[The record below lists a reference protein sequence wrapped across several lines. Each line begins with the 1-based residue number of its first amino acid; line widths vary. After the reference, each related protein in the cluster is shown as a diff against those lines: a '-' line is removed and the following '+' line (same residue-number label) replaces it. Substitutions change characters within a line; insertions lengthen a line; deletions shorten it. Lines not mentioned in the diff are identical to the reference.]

1 MDAAPSIQP
10 EPASRGSRFLRVT
23 LTVLTLQAL
32 VAIGIWF
39 GFRNETKETSD
50 DSITPSS
57 LFIAPRLG
65 ALSVRPPWVE
75 LIEKSRSLAKK
86 NDRLQALKALH
97 DAEPLVPSNPAA
109 LAEIANAFENLDAN
123 DHALELWEKI
133 AQFGDAAGIYYTAA
147 EAKLANAGST
157 AKPRSPKRPAITLAK
172 PTLKDTSS
180 KAPGKNL
187 LLTIPIQKAQPDD
200 LDVKDVTIQVHFYDQ
215 LKDGTVQPTD
225 SESAYRWADTPV
237 DWKKGSESLEVNYIN
252 NSKRD
257 EKRLHGYVIA
267 LYYRERLQDFRAE
280 PSKLGTQFP
289 PLRALPKDLFQ

>member
-1 MDAAPSIQP
+1 MDAEPFTPP
-10 EPASRGSRFLRVT
+10 EHASRRSWFPRVILII
-23 LTVLTLQAL
+23 LTVQAIAAL
-32 VAIGIWF
+32 SIWL
-39 GFRNETKETSD
+39 GFRTNSKDPSD
-50 DSITPSS
+50 DSVSPAS

-97 DAEPLVPSNPAA
+97 DAEPLVPSNPSA

-172 PTLKDTSS
+172 PSLRDSS
-180 KAPGKNL
+180 TKSPGKNL
-187 LLTIPIQKAQPDD
+187 LLTIPIQKAQPED

-215 LKDGTVQPTD
+215 LKDGTVQRTD
-225 SESAYRWADTPV
+225 AESAYRWADTPV
-237 DWKKGSESLEVNYIN
+237 DCKKGSESLEVNYIN
-252 NSKRD
+252 TAKRD

-280 PSKLGTQFP
+280 PPKLGNQFP

>member
-10 EPASRGSRFLRVT
+10 NPAGSGARFRRV
-23 LTVLTLQAL
+23 VLIILSVQILA
-32 VAIGIWF
+32 AISIWL
-39 GFRNETKETSD
+39 GVDSKTKETSEESLAD
-50 DSITPSS
+50 PS

-65 ALSVRPPWVE
+65 SLSVRPPWVE

-86 NDRLQALKALH
+86 NDRLNALKALH
-97 DAEPLVPSNPAA
+97 DAEPLVPSNPSA

-123 DHALELWEKI
+123 DHALEIWEKI

-147 EAKLANAGST
+147 EAKLASAGSS

-172 PTLKDTSS
+172 PSLKDTST

-215 LKDGTVQPTD
+215 LKDGTVQRTE
-225 SESAYRWADTPV
+225 SESAYRWTNTPI
-237 DWKKGSESLEVNYIN
+237 DWKNGSESLEVNYIN
-252 NSKRD
+252 NAKRE

-267 LYYRERLQDFRAE
+267 LYYKDRLQDFRAE
-280 PSKLGTQFP
+280 PQKLGNQFP
-289 PLRALPKDLFQ
+289 PLRALPKELFP

>member
-1 MDAAPSIQP
+1 MDAAPPIQP
-10 EPASRGSRFLRVT
+10 EPASQGSRFRRVI
-23 LTVLTLQAL
+23 LVILAIQAIAALSIRL
-32 VAIGIWF
+32 V
-39 GFRNETKETSD
+39 FRDEKK
-50 DSITPSS
+50 TPSDESETTAS

-75 LIEKSRSLAKK
+75 LIEKSRSLIKK

-172 PTLKDTSS
+172 PTLKDTSAKS
-180 KAPGKNL
+180 PGKNL

-200 LDVKDVTIQVHFYDQ
+200 LDVKDITIQVHFYDQ
-215 LKDGTVQPTD
+215 LKDGTVQRTD

-237 DWKKGSESLEVNYIN
+237 DWKKGSESLEVNYLN
-252 NSKRD
+252 NSKRE

-267 LYYRERLQDFRAE
+267 LYYRNRLQDFRAE
-280 PSKLGTQFP
+280 PPKLGTQFP
-289 PLRALPKDLFQ
+289 PLRALPKDLFP